1 MDAPPHGD
9 SVDIPFEPN
18 MRSQALY
25 NGFHDVFLMCLVCL
39 KNMNILHM
47 CIFWKGP
54 FFDSYYKYITFY
66 HNSFLYGFPA
76 VSVFGGSHRGAHP
89 VNLRA
94 RARARAYSC
103 WRGVRRRARGGG
115 RGG

>member
-1 MDAPPHGD
+1 
-9 SVDIPFEPN
+9 

-25 NGFHDVFLMCLVCL
+25 NDFHDVFLMCLVGL

-47 CIFWKGP
+47 YIFWKGP

-76 VSVFGGSHRGAHP
+76 VSVFGGSHRGAVAACGA
-89 VNLRA
+89 VNLRGL
-94 RARARAYSC
+94 SGGC
-103 WRGVRRRARGGG
+103 LRGGCG
-115 RGG
+115 PELQRAQPQQQGEEKDRMLHSNCS